1 MLATTETKLRWWG
14 IDMRPRWRRRVS
26 VVVTYAVLILLTVLI
41 GGRGEFHPLL
51 AIVAVAIATGALR
64 AISVFRNNGLVK
76 SFEDSSINSVGKYV
90 VVGSLDEWARYR
102 YGVAN
107 FEEASNE
114 QQTELLSNYR
124 VGNRLVPS
132 KTPDDCSLDERE
144 RKERD
149 SICRWALNRVAFFLA
164 IFAGVSANW
173 KHIEPFEISAFFW
186 IFCLLATTLPE
197 ARVLWTEPA
206 PRDLGDLGLA
216 GNEA

>member
-26 VVVTYAVLILLTVLI
+26 VVVTYAVLISLTVLI
-41 GGRGEFHPLL
+41 GGLGEMHPLL
-51 AIVAVAIATGALR
+51 AIAAVAIATGALR

-76 SFEDSSINSVGKYV
+76 SFEETSFNRIGKYV

-102 YGVAN
+102 YGVAD
-107 FEEASNE
+107 FEGANNE
-114 QQTELLSNYR
+114 QQAELLSNYH

-132 KTPDDCSLDERE
+132 KTFEDCSLDERE

-149 SICRWALNRVAFFLA
+149 SICRWALNRVAFCLA
-164 IFAGVSANW
+164 ISAGVSANW
-173 KHIEPFEISAFFW
+173 KHIEPIEISVFFLM
-186 IFCLLATTLPE
+186 FCLLSTTLPQ

-206 PRDLGDLGLA
+206 PHELGDLSLA
-216 GNEA
+216 RNEA

>member
-26 VVVTYAVLILLTVLI
+26 VVVTYAVLILLIVLI
-41 GGRGEFHPLL
+41 GGWGEIHSLL
-51 AIVAVAIATGALR
+51 AIAAAAITTGVLI

-76 SFEDSSINSVGKYV
+76 SFEESSINKIGKYV

-102 YGVAN
+102 YGVAD
-107 FEEASNE
+107 FEAANDE

-132 KTPDDCSLDERE
+132 KTLEDCSLDERE
-144 RKERD
+144 RQERD
-149 SICRWALNRVAFFLA
+149 SICRWALNRVAFCLA
-164 IFAGVSANW
+164 CFAGVSANW
-173 KHIEPFEISAFFW
+173 KHIEPFEISAFFLL
-186 IFCLLATTLPE
+186 FCVLATTLPQ

-206 PRDLGDLGLA
+206 PRDLSDLRLA